1 MKSIRTRSMQGHR
14 KRKRTEE
21 EKRWVWT
28 GMIYDPSGKPVP
40 KCVSPIAYINFK
52 PVRVAQSDD

>member
-1 MKSIRTRSMQGHR
+1 MQGHR